1 MKDGEIVLDPSWGG
15 GKGGAG
21 AEERNGD
28 QEGGEDEEVEEV
40 PGDDL

>member
-1 MKDGEIVLDPSWGG
+1 MKDGEIMLDPSWGG
-15 GKGGAG
+15 A
-21 AEERNGD
+21 RNRD